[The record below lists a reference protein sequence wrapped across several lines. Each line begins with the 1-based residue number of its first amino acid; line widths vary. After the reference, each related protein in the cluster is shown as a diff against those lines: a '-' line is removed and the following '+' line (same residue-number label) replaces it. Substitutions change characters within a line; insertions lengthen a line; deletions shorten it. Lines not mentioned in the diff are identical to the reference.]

1 MNVPEYVERLVD
13 AGIPVTIDK
22 NDKLGIYF
30 NLNLESKSHL
40 YLFEREGEW
49 YADMR
54 YGEEYHIESWEDL
67 MRAAKGGM
75 HGRDFIHYAWEALLI
90 EEGVLRVDIKTTK
103 SYY

>member
-22 NDKLGIYF
+22 NDKLGVYF

-49 YADMR
+49 FVDMR
-54 YGEEYHIESWEDL
+54 YGEERRIDDWTDVL
-67 MRAAKGGM
+67 FAAKGGM
-75 HGRDFIHYAWEALLI
+75 HGRDFIHYKWEELLI
-90 EEGVLRVDIKTTK
+90 KEGILKVNITTTK
-103 SYY
+103 SYS